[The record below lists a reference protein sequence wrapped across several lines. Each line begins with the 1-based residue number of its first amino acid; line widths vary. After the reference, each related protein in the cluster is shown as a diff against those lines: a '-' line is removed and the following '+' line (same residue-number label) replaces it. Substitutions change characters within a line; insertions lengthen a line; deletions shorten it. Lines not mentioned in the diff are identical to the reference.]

1 MKSTLLT
8 FLLLCG
14 ILMAHAQSDDRVF
27 KPFKFDLSLGA
38 AIPAGPGSKGGGLIS
53 VEPKYAVADQFWVG
67 LRVEVAAMVRDFTE
81 YDGYGNSSTTS
92 KVSASGS
99 YLVTG
104 DFYFTTSDFRPFIG
118 AGAGLFSLASEDV
131 DDDYG
136 NDNSVASAYKF
147 GGMVRAG
154 FEVRHFRLG
163 VEYNL
168 IGNTVLQSYDYNGN
182 PISTPLK
189 NSYLGIKAGFVFGGR
204 RL

>member
-14 ILMAHAQSDDRVF
+14 ILMADAQSDDRVF

-38 AIPAGPGSKGGGLIS
+38 AIPQGPGSKGGGLIS

-81 YDGYGNSSTTS
+81 YDGYGNSSTST

-99 YLVTG
+99 YVVTG

-131 DDDYG
+131 NDNYG
-136 NDNSVASAYKF
+136 DNNSVASAYKF

-168 IGNTVLQSYDYNGN
+168 IGNTVLQSYDSNGN
-182 PISTPLK
+182 PISSPFK

>member
-1 MKSTLLT
+1 MKRTLLT

-27 KPFKFDLSLGA
+27 KPFKLDVSLGA
-38 AIPAGPGSKGGGLIS
+38 AIPQGSGAQGGGLVA
-53 VEPKYAVADQFWVG
+53 VEPKYALADQLWVG
-67 LRVEVAAMVRDFTE
+67 LRVEVAVMVRDFTE
-81 YDGYGNSSTTS
+81 YDAYGNSSNT

-99 YLVTG
+99 YLLTG

-118 AGAGLFSLASEDV
+118 AGAGLFSLASESV
-131 DDDYG
+131 DDNYG
-136 NDNSVASAYKF
+136 TDNTVASAYKF

-154 FEVRHFRLG
+154 FEAHRFRLG

-168 IGNTVLQSYDYNGN
+168 VGNTVLQSYDYNGN
-182 PISTPLK
+182 PISTPFK